1 MKRMQNL
8 IYLQWR
14 CPRPTKSL
22 VAIVSDNTLS
32 KQLLSVLKIFIHS
45 LTNPVSDKA
54 SNARHVVLRDHD
66 SRTLLIM
73 KVNSRI
79 GNNFKAKKM
88 LGLLSFFVIFFL
100 YIHNEKLRGNY
111 AKTVDS
117 MRAFPCCFI
126 KTRTV
131 RAVIERAAHLGIW
144 VLNLNK
150 HFVFIEYFFNSKSIK
165 NQWVSKGVNE

>member
-1 MKRMQNL
+1 MTSSSTNQIARRYCLWQ
-8 IYLQWR
+8 YF
-14 CPRPTKSL
+14 
-22 VAIVSDNTLS
+22 S

-54 SNARHVVLRDHD
+54 SNARHVVLRDRD

-79 GNNFKAKKM
+79 GNNFKAEKKDGPPF
-88 LGLLSFFVIFFL
+88 LLSLSFFL
-100 YIHNEKLRGNY
+100 CIHSEKLPGNY

-126 KTRTV
+126 KTRAV

-150 HFVFIEYFFNSKSIK
+150 HFVFIEYFLIR
-165 NQWVSKGVNE
+165 NQSRINEWVKE

>member
-14 CPRPTKSL
+14 RPRPTKSL

-54 SNARHVVLRDHD
+54 SNARHVVLRDRD
-66 SRTLLIM
+66 SRTSLIM

-79 GNNFKAKKM
+79 GNNFKAEKND
-88 LGLLSFFVIFFL
+88 GPPFLLSLSFFL
-100 YIHNEKLRGNY
+100 YIYPETMRKL
-111 AKTVDS
+111 
-117 MRAFPCCFI
+117 
-126 KTRTV
+126 
-131 RAVIERAAHLGIW
+131 
-144 VLNLNK
+144 
-150 HFVFIEYFFNSKSIK
+150 
-165 NQWVSKGVNE
+165 